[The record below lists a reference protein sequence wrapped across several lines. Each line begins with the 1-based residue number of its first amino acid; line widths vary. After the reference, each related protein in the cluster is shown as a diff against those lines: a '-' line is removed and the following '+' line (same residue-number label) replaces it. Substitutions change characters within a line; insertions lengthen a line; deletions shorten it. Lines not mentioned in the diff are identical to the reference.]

1 MYTCIIY
8 WPYVNCHWQII
19 NKRFCLVCW
28 NVSYNCL
35 VFSLRYTCSQQT
47 LNKLGQNLT
56 CMSLKYTCKYQIS
69 KHALIFMPRTPLEIY
84 TCSKKSFYLISDII
98 LMCTK
103 IEAQPLSND
112 CICAKI
118 IPHTYF
124 LFYSNPICIYFL
136 PHYTKMRMT
145 SGAMNAL
152 SNTLYTVMFYH
163 NHTYE

>member
-1 MYTCIIY
+1 MLIVLTR
-8 WPYVNCHWQII
+8 HWQII

-35 VFSLRYTCSQQT
+35 MFSLRYTCSEQT

-56 CMSLKYTCKYQIS
+56 CMSLKYTSKYLIS
-69 KHALIFMPRTPLEIY
+69 KHALFFTPLPPH
-84 TCSKKSFYLISDII
+84 SKFTPARKISFYLISDII

-103 IEAQPLSND
+103 IKAQPLSND

-124 LFYSNPICIYFL
+124 LFYSNPVCISFL

-152 SNTLYTVMFYH
+152 SNTLYTVIFYY